1 MAVLIVFILIL
12 VFLVYLLVD
21 LLNTG
26 NINTFIDNWLRHTL
40 WIWLPFYAFWRLTKE
55 VIFKKK

>member
-1 MAVLIVFILIL
+1 MALLIVFILIL

-40 WIWLPFYAFWRLTKE
+40 WIWLPFYALWRLTKE
-55 VIFKKK
+55 AIFKKK